1 MESPVSGRRR
11 TITVS
16 MQGTHRFYMTEK
28 IVHGMPAADV
38 LEAEV
43 NRLGKSRVFLITNKS
58 LAAGPNLDA
67 IRQALGTRL
76 VGQYSGV
83 AAHAPRACVIE
94 GADAARDAGADLLV
108 AVGGGSVIDATK
120 VMQLCIRHS
129 VRDPDGL
136 SEFVA
141 KRRGDPSTRP
151 EDADLWLRSIA
162 IPTTLSAAE
171 FTWFGGAS
179 DPVRAVKESF
189 SNSMMIPQVV
199 IMDPRMTMQTPA
211 RLLLTTGMKA
221 VDHAAERLASLT
233 SSPFSDA
240 VSALALRTLA
250 SCLRAFQADPDDLE
264 ARAGLQYGAFL
275 SMSGA
280 AAGGTVGLSH
290 AIGHALGAHCGVPH
304 GETSCVALPPVMRWN
319 RSSNAGKQQLL
330 SEAMGVPQQDA
341 ASALSDLVKQ
351 LGLPQTLRDV
361 GVSRDAIPS
370 IASKAFGDIL
380 IKTNPRAVNSATD
393 IEEVLQEAF

>member
-1 MESPVSGRRR
+1 ML
-11 TITVS
+11 

-28 IVHGMPAADV
+28 VVHGIPAADV
-38 LEAEV
+38 LKAEV
-43 NRLGKSRVFLITNKS
+43 NRLGKSRIFLITNKS
-58 LAAGPNLDA
+58 VAAGPNLSE
-67 IRQALGTRL
+67 IRRSLGDL
-76 VGQYSGV
+76 LAGQYAGV
-83 AAHAPRACVIE
+83 TAHAPRQCVVE
-94 GADAARDAGADLLV
+94 GAEAARAAGADLLV

-129 VRDPDGL
+129 VRDPAAL
-136 SEFVA
+136 SEYVT

-151 EDADLWLRSIA
+151 QDADLWIRSIA

-179 DPVRAVKESF
+179 DPARGVKQSF

-233 SSPFSDA
+233 SSPFNEA
-240 VSALALRTLA
+240 ISALALRTLA
-250 SCLRAFQADPDDLE
+250 SCLRAFHTDSADLD

-275 SMSGA
+275 SMCGA

-319 RSSNAGKQQLL
+319 RSSNAPKQQLI
-330 SEAMGVPQQDA
+330 SDAMGVPSQDA
-341 ASALSDLVKQ
+341 AWALADLVKQ
-351 LGLPQTLRDV
+351 LGLPQSLRDV
-361 GVSRDAIPS
+361 GVPRDAIPS
-370 IASKAFGDIL
+370 IAAKAFGDIL
-380 IKTNPRAVNSATD
+380 AKTNPRVVNSASD
-393 IEEVLQEAF
+393 IQEILEAAF

>member
-1 MESPVSGRRR
+1 
-11 TITVS
+11 

-28 IVHGMPAADV
+28 VVHGIPAADV
-38 LEAEV
+38 LKAEV
-43 NRLGKSRVFLITNKS
+43 NRLGKSRIFLITNKS
-58 LAAGPNLDA
+58 VAAGPNLSE
-67 IRQALGTRL
+67 IRRSLGDL
-76 VGQYSGV
+76 LAGQYAGV
-83 AAHAPRACVIE
+83 TAHAPRQCVVE
-94 GADAARDAGADLLV
+94 GAEAARAAGADLLV

-129 VRDPDGL
+129 VRDPAAL
-136 SEFVA
+136 SEYVT

-151 EDADLWLRSIA
+151 QDADLWIRSIA

-179 DPVRAVKESF
+179 DPARGVKQSF

-233 SSPFSDA
+233 SSPFNEA
-240 VSALALRTLA
+240 ISALALRTLA
-250 SCLRAFQADPDDLE
+250 SCLRAFHTDSADLD

-275 SMSGA
+275 SMCGA

-319 RSSNAGKQQLL
+319 RSSNAPKQQLI
-330 SEAMGVPQQDA
+330 SDAMGVPSQDA
-341 ASALSDLVKQ
+341 AWALADLVKQ
-351 LGLPQTLRDV
+351 LGLPQSLRDV
-361 GVSRDAIPS
+361 GVPRDAIPS
-370 IASKAFGDIL
+370 IAAKAFGDIL
-380 IKTNPRAVNSATD
+380 AKTNPRVVNSASD
-393 IEEVLQEAF
+393 IQEILEAAF

>member
-1 MESPVSGRRR
+1 VL
-11 TITVS
+11 

-28 IVHGMPAADV
+28 VVHGMPAADV
-38 LEAEV
+38 LKAEV
-43 NRLGKSRVFLITNKS
+43 SRLGKSRIFLITNRS
-58 LAAGPNLDA
+58 IAAGPNLRE
-67 IRQALGTRL
+67 IRQSLGDL
-76 VGQYSGV
+76 LAGQYAGV
-83 AAHAPRACVIE
+83 TAHAPRQCVVE
-94 GADAARDAGADLLV
+94 GAEAARAAGADLLV

-129 VRDPDGL
+129 VRDPAAL
-136 SEFVA
+136 SEYVA

-151 EDADLWLRSIA
+151 QDADLWIRSIA

-179 DPVRAVKESF
+179 DPARGVKESF

-199 IMDPRMTMQTPA
+199 IMDPRMTMQTPT

-233 SSPFSDA
+233 SSPFNEA
-240 VSALALRTLA
+240 ISALALRTLA
-250 SCLRAFQADPDDLE
+250 SCLRAFHTDPANLD

-275 SMSGA
+275 SMCGA

-319 RSSNAGKQQLL
+319 RSSNTPQQQLI
-330 SEAMGVPQQDA
+330 SDAMGVPTQDA
-341 ASALSDLVKQ
+341 ASALADLVKQ
-351 LGLPQTLRDV
+351 LGLPQSLRDV
-361 GVSRDAIPS
+361 GVARDAIPS
-370 IASKAFGDIL
+370 IAAKAFGDIL
-380 IKTNPRAVNSATD
+380 IKTNPRAVNSASD
-393 IEEVLQEAF
+393 IQEVLETAF

>member
-1 MESPVSGRRR
+1 
-11 TITVS
+11 

-28 IVHGMPAADV
+28 VVHGMPAADV
-38 LEAEV
+38 LKAEV
-43 NRLGKSRVFLITNKS
+43 NRLGKSRIFLITNKS
-58 LAAGPNLDA
+58 VAAGPNLSE
-67 IRQALGTRL
+67 IRQSLGDL
-76 VGQYSGV
+76 LAGQYAGV
-83 AAHAPRACVIE
+83 TAHAPRQCVVE
-94 GADAARDAGADLLV
+94 GAEVARAAGADLLV

-129 VRDPDGL
+129 VRDPAAL
-136 SEFVA
+136 SEYVA

-151 EDADLWLRSIA
+151 QDADLWIRSIA

-179 DPVRAVKESF
+179 DPARGVKESF

-199 IMDPRMTMQTPA
+199 IMDPKMTMQTPA

-233 SSPFSDA
+233 SSPFNEA
-240 VSALALRTLA
+240 ISALALRTLA
-250 SCLRAFQADPDDLE
+250 SCLRAFHTDASDLD

-275 SMSGA
+275 SMCGA

-319 RSSNAGKQQLL
+319 RPSNAPQQQLI
-330 SEAMGVPQQDA
+330 SDAMGVPEQDA
-341 ASALSDLVKQ
+341 ASALTDLVKQ
-351 LGLPQTLRDV
+351 LGLPLSLRDV
-361 GVSRDAIPS
+361 GVARDAIPS
-370 IASKAFGDIL
+370 IAAKAFGDIL
-380 IKTNPRAVNSATD
+380 IKTNPRAVNSASD
-393 IEEVLQEAF
+393 IQEVLEAAF

>member
-1 MESPVSGRRR
+1 VL
-11 TITVS
+11 

-28 IVHGMPAADV
+28 VVHGMPAADV
-38 LEAEV
+38 LKAEV
-43 NRLGKSRVFLITNKS
+43 NRLGKSRIFLVTNKS
-58 LAAGPNLDA
+58 VAAGPSLSE
-67 IRQALGTRL
+67 ICQSLGDRL
-76 VGQYSGV
+76 AGQYAGV
-83 AAHAPRACVIE
+83 TAHAPRQCVVE
-94 GADAARDAGADLLV
+94 GAEAARAAGADLLV

-129 VRDPDGL
+129 VRDPAAL
-136 SEFVA
+136 SEYVT

-151 EDADLWLRSIA
+151 QDADLWIRSIA

-179 DPVRAVKESF
+179 DPTRGVKESF

-233 SSPFSDA
+233 SSPFNEV

-250 SCLRAFQADPDDLE
+250 SCLRTFHTDPADLD

-275 SMSGA
+275 SMCGA

-319 RSSNAGKQQLL
+319 RSSNAPQQQLI
-330 SEAMGVPQQDA
+330 SDAMGVPEQDA
-341 ASALSDLVKQ
+341 ASALADLVKQ
-351 LGLPQTLRDV
+351 LELPRSLRDV
-361 GVSRDAIPS
+361 GVARDAIPS
-370 IASKAFGDIL
+370 IAAKAFGDIL
-380 IKTNPRAVNSATD
+380 VKTNPRAVNSASD
-393 IEEVLQEAF
+393 IQEVLETAF